1 MITSGSFTPFGAN
14 TATPTAQV
22 ELAVTASAQT
32 LTLPTLPQATQVR
45 IAVVGTDP
53 VSWAYGNAVAGLTV
67 ANGVPMLGN
76 SVEVFGLPFGTTQLS
91 FISSGTAS
99 TVRVVLGEG
108 S

>member
-1 MITSGSFTPFGAN
+1 MITSGSFTPVGAA
-14 TATPTAQV
+14 TTTPTAQAS
-22 ELAVTASAQT
+22 LAVTASVQT
-32 LTLPTLPQATQVR
+32 LTLPVWPEANQMR

-53 VSWAYGNAVAGLTV
+53 VSWAYGTRSGLTLG
-67 ANGVPMLGN
+67 NGVPMLGN
-76 SVEVFGLPFGTTQLS
+76 SVETFGIAPGTTTLS